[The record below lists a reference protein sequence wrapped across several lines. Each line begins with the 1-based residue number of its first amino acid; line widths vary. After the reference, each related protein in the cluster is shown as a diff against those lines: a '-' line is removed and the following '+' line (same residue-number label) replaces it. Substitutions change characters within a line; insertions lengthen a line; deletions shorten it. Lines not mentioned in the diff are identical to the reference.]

1 MDALKNLSTK
11 FKNLFDGKDKNKIS
25 KFVLILGLIGIALIF
40 LSEVLPEGR
49 KNQEIKQ
56 AEDGVYLS
64 YEREEQ
70 LERRLEE
77 MLSKIEGAGKT
88 SVMLTLDSSK
98 EFYYA
103 AEISSGSYETETER
117 RNDTEA
123 NFAIIDGEN
132 GEEPLIIK
140 VNEAKIR
147 GVLVVCEGGDNATVT
162 EKIIDAVCAV
172 LGVPSSQVSV
182 SKMA

>member
-1 MDALKNLSTK
+1 MDAVKNISTT
-11 FKNLFDGKDKNKIS
+11 FKNFFNSKDKNKIS
-25 KFVLILGLIGIALIF
+25 RFVLVLGIIGIALIF
-40 LSEVLPEGR
+40 LSEMIPESS
-49 KNQEIKQ
+49 NQELKQ
-56 AEDGVYLS
+56 SDNNIYLS

-77 MLSKIEGAGKT
+77 MISKISGAGKT

-98 EFYYA
+98 EFFYA
-103 AEISSGSYETETER
+103 SDVTSETRETDTER
-117 RNDTEA
+117 SSDTEE
-123 NFAIIDGEN
+123 NHVIIDGEN

-140 VNEAKIR
+140 VDEAKIR
-147 GVLVVCEGGDNATVT
+147 GVLIVCEGGDNPTVI

-172 LGVPSSQVSV
+172 LGISSNRVSV